1 MDCGL
6 GDISRKGLEERSI
19 LLGEEEKPLAQA
31 LQGATVIM
39 GGIGV
44 CLRVELIVT
53 HSRLK

>member
-44 CLRVELIVT
+44 CL
-53 HSRLK
+53 